1 MKHTKS
7 QSGLRRCLVAGAVL
21 VALTPGVAWAEDGG
35 LPVND
40 LVEALFNFALFV
52 FLMYYFA
59 KKPIVTFFRER
70 SQRIGHDMEE
80 AGRLREEAQALLEDY
95 SGRLEQFDRER
106 DEILDGYRREGERE
120 RDAIIEAANA
130 VAIRMKQEART
141 AIQYEIKSARDRL
154 TGRIVEEAVSLAHKR
169 VQEKIDAAGHS
180 RLVDEYITALGSVE
194 DGARH

>member
-1 MKHTKS
+1 M
-7 QSGLRRCLVAGAVL
+7 
-21 VALTPGVAWAEDGG
+21 ALTPGVAWAEDGG